1 MKRSAEDA
9 AKTRVAL
16 LEAALM
22 SFEEKGWQG
31 ATFERVAERA
41 GLTRGA
47 VNHHFR
53 SKSELLAEALEW
65 GWSEYGDR
73 LFAQEAALSTAKD
86 RLSALLAGYVTLLR
100 SDERFRALAST
111 TVLVAPQALD
121 DSSRKHEA
129 LDAWRDQIAA
139 FLREDADVSVPPET
153 AAGLVLVLLQG
164 FTVTAVTRPND
175 LPQPEHLDAATA
187 ALVKGLFS

>member
-22 SFEEKGWQG
+22 SFEEKGWRG

-41 GLTRGA
+41 GVTRGA
-47 VNHHFR
+47 VHHHFR
-53 SKSELLAEALEW
+53 SKSELLTEALEW
-65 GWSEYGDR
+65 GWSEYGSR
-73 LFAQEAALSTAKD
+73 LFAQEAALSTAEH
-86 RLSALLAGYVTLLR
+86 RLNALLRDFVTLLR

-129 LDAWRDQIAA
+129 LDEWRDQIAVS
-139 FLREDADVSVPPET
+139 LRGHAALPVPPET
-153 AAGLVLVLLQG
+153 VAGLVLVLIQG
-164 FTVTAVTRPND
+164 FTLAAVTRPND
-175 LPQPEHLDAATA
+175 LPQPEHLDAAIA
-187 ALVKGLFS
+187 ALVKGLLS